1 MRHLVLLTAL
11 ALAPAALAQVPIELA
26 QVDSELTDAEFGFAV
41 AAVPGEGVLV
51 GAPDA
56 NSTGRAYLFSA
67 DGTLIHTLASG
78 NPEGGG
84 NFGFA
89 VASVP
94 DADGDGRA
102 DLVVGASGETVSGF
116 AGAGRAYLFSS
127 ATGARIRTYEPP
139 LVGGNRQTN
148 GLYGRAVAGIEDVN
162 GDGRGDVIVGAP
174 GLSYEIDGGMVTGAG
189 RAFVV
194 SGPNGAL
201 LATLEPIAVD
211 PGGGGDNFGSAMARV
226 PDVDG
231 DGLDDVAVSA
241 VSTQPTAGVTLFSSA
256 TWDALRRIAAV
267 QDGDLFGFR
276 VAGVTDL
283 DGDGRGDLIVGA
295 INTDVDG
302 ISVGAAYVVSG
313 ASGTVLRT
321 LFAPAPLTA
330 AAAFGSSVA
339 AVETGDG
346 TVNVLVGE
354 PDRSSFVGVGGR
366 VFVFDAASGTLL
378 RTLTS
383 PNPSPG
389 PSPDPGQFGFS
400 VAGLDDGTIAV
411 GAPGEFAAGEEDG
424 RAYLYA
430 TTSAS
435 ASLGGS
441 EGWRLLAAPVAATA
455 GTLLDGIY
463 TQGIPGASS
472 SDGGPSVY
480 RYDESVAGNRDLGFM
495 PLASM
500 GEPAGAGRGLAVYVF
515 EDDDPWTPGPQ
526 GGFPKTLTVGG
537 LGFTGSS
544 VPFPVSFTPTGSVQE
559 DGWNLVGNPFDATLD
574 WDAAGWV
581 RSRLDN
587 VIYVYDAIAGVY
599 RTWNGS
605 AGSLG
610 DGLVASFQ
618 GFWVKA
624 NAVDPVLVAPAA
636 ARVLSPAPVP
646 PLTAALG
653 LVLEGELGGE
663 AVSDAAFVSFHDEAL
678 PGLDPLDAYE
688 LVPFRATYAALYA
701 EAENVALD
709 VSAVAPSG
717 ATVEVPLGLAAV
729 AGGSPASGEF
739 TLVWPDLS
747 RIPSGWG
754 LSLLDT
760 HDGTDVDLRAQASY
774 TFVHDGTGTSLTA
787 HAPDGP
793 PVPTPL
799 YAEAAES
806 GGATPPRFLL
816 RFTST
821 TVAAEDRPED
831 ALRLGV
837 RPNPASGRA
846 TLAVTS
852 RAAGPAR
859 LAVYDAL
866 GREVAVVL
874 DGVLPAG
881 RHEID
886 LDTGRLAP
894 GVYVVRGQ
902 AGGAVAAHTLTV
914 VR

>member
-26 QVDSELTDAEFGFAV
+26 QVDSEPSKAQFGYAV

-51 GAPDA
+51 GARNA
-56 NSTGRAYLFSA
+56 ETVGQAYLFSA
-67 DGTLIHTLASG
+67 DGTLIHTLASA

-84 NFGFA
+84 NFGIA

-116 AGAGRAYLFSS
+116 TGAGRAYLFSS

-139 LVGGNRQTN
+139 LVGNNRQTD
-148 GLYGRAVAGIEDVN
+148 GRYGATVAGIEDVN
-162 GDGRGDVIVGAP
+162 GDGRGDVIVGAS
-174 GLSYEIDGGMVTGAG
+174 GINATVDGVDTALG

-201 LATLEPIAVD
+201 LATLEPIAVT
-211 PGGGGDNFGSAMARV
+211 PGFGDGFGRVVARV

-241 VSTQPTAGVTLFSSA
+241 MAPQPTAGVTLFSSA
-256 TWDALRRIAAV
+256 TWDALRRIPPV
-267 QDGDLFGFR
+267 QAGDGFGGS
-276 VAGVTDL
+276 VAGVTDV

-295 INTDVDG
+295 VSTNVDG
-302 ISVGAAYVVSG
+302 LSVGAAHIVSG
-313 ASGTVLRT
+313 ATGTVLRT
-321 LFAPAPLTA
+321 LFGPAPLVPTTS
-330 AAAFGSSVA
+330 FGGSVA

-346 TVNVLVGE
+346 TINVLVGE
-354 PDRSSFVGVGGR
+354 TDPTNAVGLGGR
-366 VFVFDAASGTLL
+366 VHVFDAASGTLL
-378 RTLTS
+378 RSLTS
-383 PNPSPG
+383 PNPFVG
-389 PSPDPGQFGFS
+389 EGGANGRFGFS
-400 VAGLDDGTIAV
+400 VAGLEDGTIAV
-411 GAPGEFAAGEEDG
+411 GARDEFAGGEQDG

-435 ASLGGS
+435 ASLAGT

-480 RYDESVAGNRDLGFM
+480 RYDESVAGDRDLGFM

-526 GGFPKTLTVGG
+526 GGFPKTLAVGG

-701 EAENVALD
+701 AAEGVALD

-717 ATVEVPLGLAAV
+717 AAVEVPLGLAAV

-774 TFVHDGTGTSLTA
+774 TFVHDGTGTPLTA
-787 HAPDGP
+787 HVPDGP

-837 RPNPASGRA
+837 RPNPAFGRA